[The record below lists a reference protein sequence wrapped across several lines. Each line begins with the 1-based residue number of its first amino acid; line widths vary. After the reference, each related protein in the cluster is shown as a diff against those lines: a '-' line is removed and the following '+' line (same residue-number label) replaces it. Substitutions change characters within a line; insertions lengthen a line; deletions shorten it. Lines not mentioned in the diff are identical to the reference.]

1 VPLSLFPDLFLIQFA
16 LSKQRQFLK
25 PNYRRCISCRK
36 VAPKEEFWRIIRIHP
51 SHAVQLD
58 EGMGRSAYIC
68 PQENCLQLAQK
79 KGRLDRVLK
88 APVPEQIYTRL
99 WQRYCSKSEQPTP
112 DTNYE
117 L

>member
-1 VPLSLFPDLFLIQFA
+1 
-16 LSKQRQFLK
+16 LK

-36 VAPKEEFWRIIRIHP
+36 VAPKEEFWRIVRTYP
-51 SHAVQLD
+51 SHTVQLD

-88 APVPEQIYTRL
+88 ASVPEPIYMSL
-99 WQRYCSKSEQPTP
+99 WQRYRNESHPLTSDATDP
-112 DTNYE
+112 
-117 L
+117 